1 MDDYTG
7 KSSEKP
13 GGTHK
18 NTVPKELI
26 EVLTAATVGELEE
39 EALEKSN
46 MPKWDGSEAKF
57 IPDEDANEYEEQYSG
72 IKLEYQLTKAELKS
86 CIKKIID
93 NKKSSVANTVN
104 TVLLAIVS
112 AICLAEYV
120 FYNNLF
126 HLILLAI
133 SIFTIALIWFV
144 PKALLKKQC
153 LNRLHGKNCFVEVFP
168 DEIVVVKQ
176 NNDKWT
182 IPMDQSSEYEEF
194 DDIILI
200 YTRENK
206 MLAIPLRSIEPSVI
220 GDIQAVIV
228 AGSRPK

>member
-1 MDDYTG
+1 MDDYSG

-18 NTVPKELI
+18 NKVPKELI

-57 IPDEDANEYEEQYSG
+57 IPDEDAYEYEEQYSG

-86 CIKKIID
+86 CIKKILD
-93 NKKSSVANTVN
+93 NKKSNIKNIIQIVILLILFVLCLVQFFIYNNFFHLFLSVIS
-104 TVLLAIVS
+104 LLAT
-112 AICLAEYV
+112 V
-120 FYNNLF
+120 FVFFIPKLLF
-126 HLILLAI
+126 
-133 SIFTIALIWFV
+133 
-144 PKALLKKQC
+144 KNQY
-153 LNRLHGKNCFVEVFP
+153 LNRLYGKNCFVEVFP
-168 DEIVVVKQ
+168 DEIIIIRK
-176 NNDKWT
+176 NNEKLV

-194 DDIILI
+194 DDIIVI
-200 YTRENK
+200 YASDNK
-206 MLAIPLRSIEPSVI
+206 ILAIPLRAIEPSVI
-220 GDIQAVIV
+220 GDIQAIIV